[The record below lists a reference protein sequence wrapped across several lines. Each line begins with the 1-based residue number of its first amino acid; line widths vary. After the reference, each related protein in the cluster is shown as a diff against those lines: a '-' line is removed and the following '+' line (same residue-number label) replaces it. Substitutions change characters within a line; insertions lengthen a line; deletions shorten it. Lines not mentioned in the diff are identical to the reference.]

1 MTGCFVPI
9 RVLIASLMFGGTVI
23 SYVLRVNIN
32 IAIVSMTMDSEK
44 LCVNMTSKDRCGKLR
59 HKRIL
64 IPSIYS
70 QYKRLLNNK
79 YQTRLYL

>member
-32 IAIVSMTMDSEK
+32 IAIVAMTMNSEK
-44 LCVNMTSKDRCGKLR
+44 LCVNMTSKDRCVINYDMK
-59 HKRIL
+59 
-64 IPSIYS
+64 
-70 QYKRLLNNK
+70 
-79 YQTRLYL
+79 

>member
-44 LCVNMTSKDRCGKLR
+44 LCVNMTSKDRCGKLL
-59 HKRIL
+59 HKKSTFL
-64 IPSIYS
+64 AN
-70 QYKRLLNNK
+70 KTLNIK
-79 YQTRLYL
+79 HV

>member
-32 IAIVSMTMDSEK
+32 IAIVSMTMYSEK

-59 HKRIL
+59 HKRIF

-70 QYKRLLNNK
+70 
-79 YQTRLYL
+79 

>member
-44 LCVNMTSKDRCGKLR
+44 LCVNMTSKDRCDKLR
-59 HKRIL
+59 HEIIYIL
-64 IPSIYS
+64 TLNTKHVYIVRLIFYS
-70 QYKRLLNNK
+70 
-79 YQTRLYL
+79 